1 MQSRRLSPTETLTFL
16 FTDIEGSTTT
26 LLRLGDTSYADLL
39 ARHHD
44 LVRATLHGHQGEEV
58 DTQGDA
64 FFAVFSSPRSCLA
77 GALHLQRA
85 ISTDP
90 LLSGAQVKV
99 RMGVHSGEAERTPA
113 GIVGLDV
120 HRAAR
125 IAGVA
130 HGGQV
135 LVSESAAALVR
146 ASLADGVSL
155 RDLGSHR
162 LKDLGQP
169 EHIYQ
174 LVAGG
179 LREDFPPLRSLDN
192 PALPNNLPAQLGTFV
207 GRRVEL
213 PEIRQ
218 LLGSSR
224 LVTLTGAGGCG
235 KTRLALQVAAELLD
249 GSGDGVF
256 LVELAAVVEESA
268 VPDAVRDALRIAPQ
282 PGRSAYDTLLGALG
296 PQRLLVVLDNCE
308 HLVDAC
314 AKLADAVLRR
324 CPDVVLLATSR
335 EPLGIS
341 GESIYRVPSLSVSN
355 GSSGPELGDAA
366 TLFCERA
373 RAQGAALDLRSEARA
388 LVTSICRRLDGMPL
402 AIELA
407 AARTRSMSLASIHQR
422 LDHRFRLLTGGSR
435 SALERQQTLRATV
448 DWSYSLL
455 RVPEQAV
462 LRRLSVFADGFDL
475 PAAEAVCGHG
485 DVDVFDVAD
494 LVGSLVDKSLVVI
507 DQATTEE
514 RYRLLETI
522 RQYAAERLL
531 EEGDEAVHQLADL
544 HAAHYLSVAEAAEP
558 LLTGPDRRI
567 WLQRLATEQENLRR
581 AVEHVSGEE
590 AGAESLYRFAK
601 ALARYW
607 LFDWRMQEMKQFL
620 LPRLD
625 VMPAGV
631 DPLLYGYALIT
642 AAGLD
647 RFDVPAA
654 SDLVARGLD
663 VARQTGD
670 PRLLEFAL
678 SARAALSFF
687 AGVPAEGLP
696 FAEEAVRV
704 ARELADPVVLGDS
717 MVGLISV
724 KAYLEPD
731 AVPGLLEEALSVV
744 SRSGDKLTEFVLR
757 NNAAVLALRMGDL
770 DDAEHQLERADR
782 LRIEVDSH
790 LHYVCVNLGWVRR
803 GRGRL
808 EEARALFEEALR
820 SSRHHGDELALGYG
834 TLGLAC
840 VELDI
845 GDAGRAA
852 VLLGFAEGLFDRLGE
867 LTLEPEDGY
876 RREAGLAVR
885 AALGTETFAAAVA
898 VGRAMG
904 VQEIFEYATGGDGA
918 ARPAGSAERC
928 TITDAVASPGC
939 SWRSPPAGSGWS
951 PRRSG

>member
-1 MQSRRLSPTETLTFL
+1 MR
-16 FTDIEGSTTT
+16 
-26 LLRLGDTSYADLL
+26 RLGDTSYAELL

-44 LVRATLHGHQGEEV
+44 LVRAALDGHQGEEV

-77 GALHLQRA
+77 GALHIQRA

-90 LLSGAQVKV
+90 LLSGEQVRV

-169 EHIYQ
+169 EQIYQ
-174 LVAGG
+174 LVADG
-179 LREDFPPLRSLDN
+179 LVEDFPPLHSLDN

-207 GRRVEL
+207 GRRAEL
-213 PEIRQ
+213 PEVRQ
-218 LLGSSR
+218 LLESSR

-256 LVELAAVVEESA
+256 LVELAAVVEEGA
-268 VPDAVRDALRIAPQ
+268 VADAVREALRIAPQ
-282 PGRSAYDTLLGALG
+282 PGRSAHDTLLGALG

-308 HLVDAC
+308 HLVGAC
-314 AKLADAVLRR
+314 AKLADAVLRS
-324 CPDVVLLATSR
+324 CPEVVLLATSR

-341 GESIYRVPSLSVSN
+341 GESIYRVPSLSV
-355 GSSGPELGDAA
+355 GEESSGPELGDAA
-366 TLFCERA
+366 ALFHDRA
-373 RAQGAALDLRSEARA
+373 RAQGVVLDLGSEARE

-455 RVPEQAV
+455 HGPEQAV

-485 DVDVFDVAD
+485 DVDVLDVAD

-507 DQATTEE
+507 DQGRTEE

-531 EEGDEAVHQLADL
+531 EEGDEAVQQLADL
-544 HAAHYLSVAEAAEP
+544 HAAHYLSVAETTEP
-558 LLTGPDRRI
+558 FLTGPDQGI
-567 WLQRLATEQENLRR
+567 WLWRLATEQENLRR

-590 AGAESLYRFAK
+590 AGVEALYRFAK

-607 LFDWRMQEMKQFL
+607 LLHLRMQEVKEFL

-625 VMPAGV
+625 VMPPGV
-631 DPLLYGYALIT
+631 DPVLYGYALIT
-642 AAGLD
+642 AAGLS
-647 RFDVPAA
+647 RFDPPAA
-654 SDLVARGLD
+654 TDLVARGLD

-678 SARAALSFF
+678 AARAAMSFF
-687 AGVPAEGLP
+687 AGTPAEGLP

-704 ARELADPVVLGDS
+704 ARELGDPVVLGDS

-724 KAYLEPD
+724 KAYLDPE
-731 AVPGLLEEALSVV
+731 AVPALQEEALSVV
-744 SRSGDKLTEFVLR
+744 ARSGDKLTEFVLR
-757 NNAAVLALRMGDL
+757 NNAAVIAIRTGDL
-770 DDAEHQLERADR
+770 DSAEHELERADR
-782 LRIEVDSH
+782 LRIEVDTH
-790 LHYVCVNLGWVRR
+790 LHHVFINLGWVRR
-803 GRGRL
+803 ARGRL
-808 EEARALFEEALR
+808 EEARGVFGEALR
-820 SSRHHGDELALGYG
+820 SSRHHGDELGLAYA

-840 VELDI
+840 VELDT
-845 GDAGRAA
+845 GDAERAA
-852 VLLGFAEGLFDRLGE
+852 VFLGFAEGLFDRLGE
-867 LTLEPEDGY
+867 ITLDPEDRY
-876 RREAGLAVR
+876 RREAGV
-885 AALGTETFAAAVA
+885 AARSKLGAEAFEAAAA
-898 VGRAMG
+898 AGRAMG
-904 VQEIFEYATGGDGA
+904 VQEIFRYATALTPAGGDG
-918 ARPAGSAERC
+918 E
-928 TITDAVASPGC
+928 ASPALVA
-939 SWRSPPAGSGWS
+939 RS
-951 PRRSG
+951 